1 MNRTVQTVRTYRQT
15 LENNRDWHTLPPYYF
30 FLLLA
35 CLLILYLCGTKGLSA
50 DTDPESAEASPY
62 REIKATRTETPPTI
76 DGKLDDA
83 CWQDSAKTGELI
95 QFEPQRGEPATQ
107 PTTIYLAYDANKLY
121 VAFECFKTDMNNLA
135 ANQTRRDSF
144 FFSDDHVEILIDTFL
159 DGRNCYTFALNPL
172 GTQTDRRLI
181 NEGANRRT
189 GQSSIGTAISWDCD
203 WQGQAAKGTDSW
215 TAEFAIPFAE
225 LRFSKKAEIATWGI
239 NFWRNDEALAE
250 EQTWADLG
258 ERQYAVSRFGRMTD
272 LPITD
277 LVTKRPMKLKPYSTL
292 KPQVSQTSDGEST
305 VEMKADAGIDL
316 RYPIKDFTIDLTLN
330 PDFAQIEAD
339 PDLVNLSDIPLRF
352 PEKRPFFLEG
362 NELFQ
367 MPLDLFYSRR
377 VEDLIG
383 GGKVIGKFSKYNLAF
398 MSAIAGPENPDKE
411 IEAGEL
417 PLTNYNYSVFRLQRE
432 LGKTSSVG
440 FLGVNKQRGSA
451 YDRAGGM
458 DARVQLPADVNLNL
472 EYAREWKA
480 GGLDM
485 ADSTADDLIFV
496 QLDRRTNVFSLDA
509 VYADIGEHF
518 NPETGFVPR
527 VDRRGLMIR
536 SRYNKQ
542 YKGILERLRGEAEY
556 ERLANHAG
564 ELTNHRARFSGL
576 IGVKDV
582 FFFVGP
588 EWYYHVDDDNK
599 PFTDRTVRFFTGWF
613 PPKYVQIRNTGSF
626 GIRDDKDT
634 FFIRPEITIRPTAKL
649 SFEFILQRLHEKE
662 QDALQWQLSEW
673 TRRFI
678 VNYQFAQRMYVRTSA
693 EFTLEKERRVFAL
706 FAYEYRPESNFFIV
720 YNDNRDVDG
729 DTERIVFIKVAHLLK
744 TDLF

>member
-1 MNRTVQTVRTYRQT
+1 MRTIRARLGNR
-15 LENNRDWHTLPPYYF
+15 YF
-30 FLLLA
+30 FTRFA
-35 CLLILYLCGTKGLSA
+35 YLLILCLCGVKALPA
-50 DTDPESAEASPY
+50 DTDTEPVVISEHRA
-62 REIKATRTETPPTI
+62 IKAIRTETPPTI
-76 DGKLDDA
+76 DGKLDDV
-83 CWQDSAKTGELI
+83 CWQHSAKTGELI

-121 VAFECFKTDMNNLA
+121 VAFECFKTDMDNLA

-159 DGRNCYTFALNPL
+159 DGRNCYAFALNAL

-181 NEGANRRT
+181 NEGANRRS
-189 GQSSIGTAISWDCD
+189 GQSNIGTAISWDCD
-203 WQGQAAKGTDSW
+203 WQGQAVKGTDRW

-225 LRFSKKAEIATWGI
+225 LRFSKKRETATWGI

-277 LVTKRPMKLKPYSTL
+277 LVTKRPMKLKPYATL
-292 KPQVSQTSDGEST
+292 KPQVSQASDSET
-305 VEMKADAGIDL
+305 AFEVKPDAGIDL

-377 VEDLIG
+377 VEDLVG

-398 MSAIAGPENPDKE
+398 MGAVAGPENPDKE
-411 IEAGEL
+411 IETGEL
-417 PLTNYNYSVFRLQRE
+417 PLTNYNYSVLRLQRE

-440 FLGVNKQRGSA
+440 FLGVNKQRGGT

-458 DARVQLPADVNLNL
+458 DARVRLPADVNLNL

-485 ADSTADDLIFV
+485 AESTADDLIFV

-509 VYADIGEHF
+509 IYADIGEHF

-527 VDRRGLMIR
+527 VDRRGLVIR

-582 FFFVGP
+582 FFFFGP
-588 EWYYHVDDDNK
+588 EWYYHVNDDNK

-720 YNDNRDVDG
+720 YNDNRDIDG

>member
-1 MNRTVQTVRTYRQT
+1 MRTIKARLGNLYLFT
-15 LENNRDWHTLPPYYF
+15 LVAYF
-30 FLLLA
+30 TFYLLA
-35 CLLILYLCGTKGLSA
+35 GKTFPANTAHEPAGIYA
-50 DTDPESAEASPY
+50 H
-62 REIKATRTETPPTI
+62 REIKAIRTETPPKI

-83 CWQDSAKTGELI
+83 CWQNSAKTGGLI

-121 VAFECFKTDMNNLA
+121 VAFECFKTDMHNLA

-144 FFSDDHVEILIDTFL
+144 FFSDDHVEVLIDTFL
-159 DGRNCYTFALNPL
+159 DGRNCYAFALNPL
-172 GTQTDRRLI
+172 GTQTDQRFI

-189 GQSSIGTAISWDCD
+189 GSSSIGTAISWDCD
-203 WQGQAAKGTDSW
+203 WQGQAAKAADRW

-225 LRFSKKAEIATWGI
+225 LRFSKRSEITTWGI

-250 EQTWADLG
+250 EQTWADIG
-258 ERQYAVSRFGRMTD
+258 ERQYAVSKFGKLAD
-272 LPITD
+272 LPIAD
-277 LVTKRPMKLKPYSTL
+277 LVTKRPLKFKPYATL
-292 KPQVSQTSDGEST
+292 KPQVSQLGNAETT
-305 VEMKADAGIDL
+305 VDVKPDAGLDL
-316 RYPIKDFTIDLTLN
+316 RYPIKDFTVDLTLN

-398 MSAIAGPENPDKE
+398 MGAVAGPENPDKE

-417 PLTNYNYSVFRLQRE
+417 PLANYNYSVFRLQRE

-440 FLGVNKQRGSA
+440 FLGVNKQRGSI
-451 YDRAGGM
+451 YDRAGGV

-480 GGLDM
+480 GALNM
-485 ADSTADDLIFV
+485 TDSTADDLIFV
-496 QLDRRTNVFSLDA
+496 QLARRTNVFSLDA

-518 NPETGFVPR
+518 NPETGFIPR
-527 VDRRGLMIR
+527 VDRRGLVIR

-542 YKGILERLRGEAEY
+542 YKGTLERLRGEAEY

-576 IGVKDV
+576 LGVNN
-582 FFFVGP
+582 FFFLLGP
-588 EWYYHVDDDNK
+588 EWYYHVNDDNQ
-599 PFTDRTVRFFTGWF
+599 PFTDRTVRFFAGWF

-626 GIRDDKDT
+626 GVRDNKDT

-649 SFEFILQRLHEKE
+649 SFEFILQRLHER
-662 QDALQWQLSEW
+662 ALEATQWQLSEW

-678 VNYQFAQRMYVRTSA
+678 VNYQFAQRMYARASA

-720 YNDNRDVDG
+720 YNDNRDVEG
-729 DTERIVFIKVAHLLK
+729 DTERIVFIKIAHLLK
-744 TDLF
+744 TNLF

>member
-1 MNRTVQTVRTYRQT
+1 MRTIKARLRNTYLFT
-15 LENNRDWHTLPPYYF
+15 LGVYLIF
-30 FLLLA
+30 
-35 CLLILYLCGTKGLSA
+35 CLLTSQAFSA
-50 DTDPESAEASPY
+50 DTDHQPAETAAH
-62 REIKATRTETPPTI
+62 REIKATRTETPPKI

-83 CWQDSAKTGELI
+83 CWQNSAKTGTLI

-121 VAFECFKTDMNNLA
+121 VAFECFKTDMHNLA

-144 FFSDDHVEILIDTFL
+144 FFSDDHVEVLIDTFL
-159 DGRNCYTFALNPL
+159 DGRNCYAFALNPL

-189 GQSSIGTAISWDCD
+189 GQSTIGTAISWDCD
-203 WQGQAAKGTDSW
+203 WQGQAAKETDKW

-225 LRFSKKAEIATWGI
+225 LRFSKGSDIATWGI

-258 ERQYAVSRFGRMTD
+258 ERQYAVSKFGKLTD
-272 LPITD
+272 LLITD
-277 LVTKRPMKLKPYSTL
+277 LVTKRPVKFKPYATL
-292 KPQVSQTSDGEST
+292 KPQVSQPGDGET
-305 VEMKADAGIDL
+305 TAEVKPDAGLDL
-316 RYPIKDFTIDLTLN
+316 RYPIKDFTVDLTLN

-398 MSAIAGPENPDKE
+398 MGAVAGPENPDKE
-411 IEAGEL
+411 IEEGEL
-417 PLTNYNYSVFRLQRE
+417 PLANYNYSVFRLQRE

-440 FLGVNKQRGSA
+440 FLGVNKQRGSI
-451 YDRAGGM
+451 YDRAGGV

-472 EYAREWKA
+472 EYAKEWKA
-480 GGLDM
+480 GGLNM
-485 ADSTADDLIFV
+485 VDSTADDLIFV
-496 QLDRRTNVFSLDA
+496 QLARRTNVFSLDA

-527 VDRRGLMIR
+527 VDRRGLVIR

-542 YKGILERLRGEAEY
+542 YKGTLERLRGEAEY

-576 IGVKDV
+576 LGVNN
-582 FFFVGP
+582 FFFLLGP
-588 EWYYHVDDDNK
+588 EWYYHVNDDNE
-599 PFTDRTVRFFTGWF
+599 PFTDRTVRFFAGWF
-613 PPKYVQIRNTGSF
+613 PPKYVQIRNIGSF
-626 GIRDDKDT
+626 GVRDNKDT
-634 FFIRPEITIRPTAKL
+634 FFIQPEITIRPTAKL
-649 SFEFILQRLHEKE
+649 SFELVLQRLHEKDP
-662 QDALQWQLSEW
+662 DATQWHLSEW
-673 TRRFI
+673 TRRLI
-678 VNYQFAQRMYVRTSA
+678 VNYQFAQRMYARASA

-720 YNDNRDVDG
+720 YTDNRDIDG
-729 DTERIVFIKVAHLLK
+729 DTERIVFIKVSHLLK
-744 TDLF
+744 TNLF

>member
-1 MNRTVQTVRTYRQT
+1 MRTIRAR
-15 LENNRDWHTLPPYYF
+15 LGNPYYLTLVICF
-30 FLLLA
+30 TV
-35 CLLILYLCGTKGLSA
+35 CLWGTRELHP
-50 DTDPESAEASPY
+50 DTGDASVKTPAN
-62 REIKATRTETPPTI
+62 RAIKAARTETPPRI

-83 CWQDSAKTGELI
+83 CWQNSAKTGKFI

-107 PTTIYLAYDANKLY
+107 ATTVYLAYDANKLY
-121 VAFECFKTDMNNLA
+121 VAFECFKTDMDNLA

-144 FFSDDHVEILIDTFL
+144 FFSDDHVEVLIDTFL

-181 NEGANRRT
+181 NEGANRRS
-189 GQSSIGTAISWDCD
+189 GQSNIGTAISWDCD
-203 WQGQAAKGTDSW
+203 WEGQAGKEKDRW
-215 TAEFAIPFAE
+215 IAEFAIPFAE
-225 LRFSKKAEIATWGI
+225 LRFDKGSEATIWGI
-239 NFWRNDEALAE
+239 NFWRNDEVSSE

-258 ERQYAVSRFGRMTD
+258 ERQYAVSRFGKLTD

-277 LVTKRPMKLKPYSTL
+277 LVTKRPMKFKPYSTL
-292 KPQVSQTSDGEST
+292 KPQASQPSDGETT
-305 VEMKADAGIDL
+305 VAVKADAGLDL
-316 RYPIKDFTIDLTLN
+316 RYPIKDFTVDLTLN

-383 GGKVIGKFSKYNLAF
+383 GGKVIGKFSKYNLAL
-398 MSAIAGPENPDKE
+398 MGAVAGPENPDKE
-411 IEAGEL
+411 LEDSEL
-417 PLTNYNYSVFRLQRE
+417 PLANYNYSVFRLQRE

-440 FLGVNKQRGSA
+440 ILGVNKQRGST
-451 YDRAGGM
+451 YDRAGGL
-458 DARVQLPADVNLNL
+458 DARVQLPADVNLNM

-480 GGLDM
+480 GGLKM
-485 ADSTADDLIFV
+485 AESTADDLIFV
-496 QLDRRTNVFSLDA
+496 QLARQTNVFSLDA
-509 VYADIGEHF
+509 IYADVGEHF

-527 VDRRGLMIR
+527 VDRRGLVIR

-542 YKGILERLRGEAEY
+542 YKGALERLRGEAEY
-556 ERLANHAG
+556 ERLADHIG
-564 ELTNHRARFSGL
+564 ELTNHRARFGGL
-576 IGVKDV
+576 IGVKN
-582 FFFVGP
+582 FFFFFGP
-588 EWYYHVDDDNK
+588 EWYYHVNEDNI
-599 PFTDRTVRFFTGWF
+599 PFTDRTMQFFAGWF

-626 GIRDDKDT
+626 GVRDNKDT

-649 SFEFILQRLHEKE
+649 SFEFTLQRFHEKE
-662 QDALQWQLSEW
+662 PDATQWQLSEW

-678 VNYQFAQRMYVRTSA
+678 VNYQFAQRMYARGSA

-720 YNDNRDVDG
+720 YNDNRDAEG
-729 DTERIVFIKVAHLLK
+729 DTERIVFIKVSHLLK

>member
-1 MNRTVQTVRTYRQT
+1 MRTIKARLGNLYLFTLLTYFT
-15 LENNRDWHTLPPYYF
+15 LC
-30 FLLLA
+30 LLA
-35 CLLILYLCGTKGLSA
+35 GKAFPA
-50 DTDPESAEASPY
+50 DTD
-62 REIKATRTETPPTI
+62 REPVETPAHRAIKAIRTEIPPKI
-76 DGKLDDA
+76 DGQLDDP
-83 CWQDSAKTGELI
+83 CWQNSAKTGGLI
-95 QFEPQRGEPATQ
+95 QFEPQRGAPATQ
-107 PTTIYLAYDANKLY
+107 PTTIYLVYDANKLY
-121 VAFECFKTDMNNLA
+121 VAFECFKTDMDNLA

-144 FFSDDHVEILIDTFL
+144 FFSDDHVEVLIDTFL
-159 DGRNCYTFALNPL
+159 DGRNCYAFALNPL

-181 NEGANRRT
+181 NEGTNRRT
-189 GQSSIGTAISWDCD
+189 GSSSIGTAISWDCD
-203 WQGQAAKGTDSW
+203 WQGQASTQPDKW
-215 TAEFAIPFAE
+215 IAEFAIPFAE
-225 LRFSKKAEIATWGI
+225 LRFSKGSDIATWGI

-258 ERQYAVSRFGRMTD
+258 ERQYAVSKFGKLTN
-272 LPITD
+272 LLIAD
-277 LVTKRPMKLKPYSTL
+277 LVTKRPVKFKPYTTL
-292 KPQVSQTSDGEST
+292 KPQASQPSDGET
-305 VEMKADAGIDL
+305 TLEVKPDAGLDL
-316 RYPIKDFTIDLTLN
+316 RYPIKDFTVDLTLN

-398 MSAIAGPENPDKE
+398 MGAVAGPENPDKE
-411 IEAGEL
+411 IKAGEL
-417 PLTNYNYSVFRLQRE
+417 PLANYNYSVFRLQRE

-440 FLGVNKQRGSA
+440 FLGVNKQRGST
-451 YDRAGGM
+451 YDRAGGV

-480 GGLDM
+480 GGLNM

-496 QLDRRTNVFSLDA
+496 QLARRTNVFSLDA

-518 NPETGFVPR
+518 NPETGFIPR
-527 VDRRGLMIR
+527 IDRRGFVMR

-542 YKGILERLRGEAEY
+542 YKGTLERLRGEAEY

-564 ELTNHRARFSGL
+564 KLTNHRARFSGL
-576 IGVKDV
+576 LGVNN
-582 FFFVGP
+582 FFFLLGP
-588 EWYYHVDDDNK
+588 EWYYHVNDDNK
-599 PFTDRTVRFFTGWF
+599 PFTDRTVRFFAGWF

-626 GIRDDKDT
+626 GIRDNKDT

-649 SFEFILQRLHEKE
+649 SFEFILQRLHERAPE
-662 QDALQWQLSEW
+662 ATQWQLSEW

-678 VNYQFAQRMYVRTSA
+678 VNYQFAQRMYARASA

-720 YNDNRDVDG
+720 YNDNRDIDG
-729 DTERIVFIKVAHLLK
+729 NTERIVFIKIAHLLK
-744 TDLF
+744 TNLF

>member
-15 LENNRDWHTLPPYYF
+15 LENNKDWHTLLPHYF
-30 FLLLA
+30 FLLFA
-35 CLLILYLCGTKGLSA
+35 CLILYLCGTKGLPA
-50 DTDPESAEASPY
+50 DTDPESAETSAH
-62 REIKATRTETPPTI
+62 RAIEAIRTETPPTI
-76 DGKLDDA
+76 DGILDDA
-83 CWQDSAKTGELI
+83 CWQNSAKTGELI

-121 VAFECFKTDMNNLA
+121 VAFECFKTDMDNLA

-159 DGRNCYTFALNPL
+159 DGRNCYAFALNAL

-181 NEGANRRT
+181 NEGANRRS
-189 GQSSIGTAISWDCD
+189 GQSNIGTAISWDCD
-203 WQGQAAKGTDSW
+203 WQGQAAKGTDRW

-225 LRFSKKAEIATWGI
+225 LRFSKKGETATWGI
-239 NFWRNDEALAE
+239 NFWRNDEAPAE
-250 EQTWADLG
+250 EQTWADIG
-258 ERQYAVSRFGRMTD
+258 ERQYAVSRFGRLTD

-277 LVTKRPMKLKPYSTL
+277 LVTKRPVKFKPYATL
-292 KPQVSQTSDGEST
+292 KPQVSQPSDNET
-305 VEMKADAGIDL
+305 TFEMKPDAGIDL

-367 MPLDLFYSRR
+367 MPLDLFYSRQI
-377 VEDLIG
+377 EDLIG

-398 MSAIAGPENPDKE
+398 VGAVAGPENPDKE

-417 PLTNYNYSVFRLQRE
+417 PLADYNYSVFRLQRE

-440 FLGVNKQRGSA
+440 FLGVNKQRGSK
-451 YDRAGGM
+451 YDRAGGL
-458 DARVQLPADVNLNL
+458 DARVRLPADVNLNL

-485 ADSTADDLIFV
+485 AESTADNLIFV

-527 VDRRGLMIR
+527 VDRRGLVIR

-542 YKGILERLRGEAEY
+542 YKGILEGSVAKRNMSDSPTTQANSQTIGHVLADSSALKMSFSSLDRSGTITLTTTINPSPTEQCGSSRGGSHRNMCKSEIPAVSVSATTKTPFLSVQRLRSVPPRNSVSSLSYNGCMKKNKT
-556 ERLANHAG
+556 RCNG
-564 ELTNHRARFSGL
+564 NSRNGP
-576 IGVKDV
+576 DV
-582 FFFVGP
+582 SSSII
-588 EWYYHVDDDNK
+588 NL
-599 PFTDRTVRFFTGWF
+599 
-613 PPKYVQIRNTGSF
+613 RNGCM
-626 GIRDDKDT
+626 
-634 FFIRPEITIRPTAKL
+634 
-649 SFEFILQRLHEKE
+649 
-662 QDALQWQLSEW
+662 SEPVPNS
-673 TRRFI
+673 R
-678 VNYQFAQRMYVRTSA
+678 
-693 EFTLEKERRVFAL
+693 
-706 FAYEYRPESNFFIV
+706 
-720 YNDNRDVDG
+720 
-729 DTERIVFIKVAHLLK
+729 
-744 TDLF
+744 

>member
-1 MNRTVQTVRTYRQT
+1 MRTIKARLRNTYLFT
-15 LENNRDWHTLPPYYF
+15 LGVYLIF
-30 FLLLA
+30 
-35 CLLILYLCGTKGLSA
+35 CLLTSRAFPA
-50 DTDPESAEASPY
+50 DTDHQPAETAAH
-62 REIKATRTETPPTI
+62 REIKAIRTETPPKI
-76 DGKLDDA
+76 DGKLDDT
-83 CWQDSAKTGELI
+83 CWQNSAKTSGLI

-121 VAFECFKTDMNNLA
+121 IAFECFKTDMHNLA

-144 FFSDDHVEILIDTFL
+144 FFSDDHVEVLIDTFL

-181 NEGANRRT
+181 NEGTNRRS
-189 GQSSIGTAISWDCD
+189 GQSNIGTAISWDCD
-203 WQGQAAKGTDSW
+203 WQGQAAKETDKW
-215 TAEFAIPFAE
+215 IAEFAIPFAE
-225 LRFSKKAEIATWGI
+225 LRFSKGSDIATWGI

-250 EQTWADLG
+250 EQTWADIG
-258 ERQYAVSRFGRMTD
+258 ERQYAVSKFGKLTG
-272 LPITD
+272 LLITD
-277 LVTKRPMKLKPYSTL
+277 LVTKRPVKFKPYATL
-292 KPQVSQTSDGEST
+292 KPQVSQPRDGET
-305 VEMKADAGIDL
+305 TAEVKPDAGLDL
-316 RYPIKDFTIDLTLN
+316 RYPIKDFTVDLTLN

-398 MSAIAGPENPDKE
+398 MGAVAGPENPDKE

-417 PLTNYNYSVFRLQRE
+417 PLANYNYSVFRLQRE

-440 FLGVNKQRGSA
+440 FLGVNKQRGSI
-451 YDRAGGM
+451 YDRAGGV

-472 EYAREWKA
+472 EYAKEWKA
-480 GGLDM
+480 GGLNM
-485 ADSTADDLIFV
+485 ANSTADDLIFV
-496 QLDRRTNVFSLDA
+496 QLARRTNVFSLDA
-509 VYADIGEHF
+509 VYADIGEYF

-527 VDRRGLMIR
+527 VDRRGLVIR

-542 YKGILERLRGEAEY
+542 YKGTLERLRGEAEY

-576 IGVKDV
+576 LGVNN
-582 FFFVGP
+582 FFFLLGP
-588 EWYYHVDDDNK
+588 EWYYHVNDDNK
-599 PFTDRTVRFFTGWF
+599 PFTDRTVRFFAGWF

-626 GIRDDKDT
+626 GVRDNKDT

-649 SFEFILQRLHEKE
+649 SFELVLQRLHERDP
-662 QDALQWQLSEW
+662 DATQWHLSEW
-673 TRRFI
+673 TRRLI
-678 VNYQFAQRMYVRTSA
+678 VNYQFAQRMYARASA

-720 YNDNRDVDG
+720 YTDNRDIDG
-729 DTERIVFIKVAHLLK
+729 DTERIVFIKVSHLLK
-744 TDLF
+744 TNLF

>member
-1 MNRTVQTVRTYRQT
+1 MRTIKARLRNTYLFT
-15 LENNRDWHTLPPYYF
+15 LVACF
-30 FLLLA
+30 ILLA
-35 CLLILYLCGTKGLSA
+35 GKAFPA
-50 DTDPESAEASPY
+50 DTDHEPAETAAH
-62 REIKATRTETPPTI
+62 REIKAIRTETPPKI

-83 CWQDSAKTGELI
+83 CWQNSAKTGTLI

-121 VAFECFKTDMNNLA
+121 VAFECFKTDMHSLA

-144 FFSDDHVEILIDTFL
+144 FFSDDHVEVLIDTFL
-159 DGRNCYTFALNPL
+159 DGRNCYAFALNPL

-189 GQSSIGTAISWDCD
+189 GQSTIGTAISWDCD
-203 WQGQAAKGTDSW
+203 WQGQAAKGTDKW

-225 LRFSKKAEIATWGI
+225 LRFSKGSDIATWGI
-239 NFWRNDEALAE
+239 NFWRNDEAFAE

-258 ERQYAVSRFGRMTD
+258 ERQYAVSKFGKLTD
-272 LPITD
+272 LLITD
-277 LVTKRPMKLKPYSTL
+277 LVTKRPVKFKPYATL
-292 KPQVSQTSDGEST
+292 KPQVSQPGDGETT
-305 VEMKADAGIDL
+305 VEVKPDAGLDL
-316 RYPIKDFTIDLTLN
+316 RYPIKDFTVDLTLN

-398 MSAIAGPENPDKE
+398 MGAVAGPENPDKE

-417 PLTNYNYSVFRLQRE
+417 PLANYNYSVFRLQRE

-451 YDRAGGM
+451 YDRAGGV

-472 EYAREWKA
+472 EYAKEWKA
-480 GGLDM
+480 GGLNM

-496 QLDRRTNVFSLDA
+496 QLARRTNVFSLDA

-527 VDRRGLMIR
+527 VDRRGLVIR

-542 YKGILERLRGEAEY
+542 YKGTLERLRGEAEY

-576 IGVKDV
+576 LGVNN
-582 FFFVGP
+582 FFFLLGP
-588 EWYYHVDDDNK
+588 EWYYHVNDDNE
-599 PFTDRTVRFFTGWF
+599 PFTDRTVRFFAGWF
-613 PPKYVQIRNTGSF
+613 PPKYVQIRNIGSF
-626 GIRDDKDT
+626 GVRDNKDT
-634 FFIRPEITIRPTAKL
+634 FFIQPEITIRPTAKL
-649 SFEFILQRLHEKE
+649 SFELVLQRLHEKDP
-662 QDALQWQLSEW
+662 DATQWHLSEW
-673 TRRFI
+673 TRRLI
-678 VNYQFAQRMYVRTSA
+678 VNYQFAQRMYARASA

-720 YNDNRDVDG
+720 YTDNRDIDG
-729 DTERIVFIKVAHLLK
+729 DTERIVFIKVSHLLK
-744 TDLF
+744 TNLF

>member
-15 LENNRDWHTLPPYYF
+15 LENNKDWHTLLPDYF
-30 FLLLA
+30 FLLFA
-35 CLLILYLCGTKGLSA
+35 CLILYLCGTKVLPA
-50 DTDPESAEASPY
+50 DTDPESAETSAH
-62 REIKATRTETPPTI
+62 RAIEAIRTETPPKI
-76 DGKLDDA
+76 DGILDDA
-83 CWQDSAKTGELI
+83 CWQQSAKTGELI

-107 PTTIYLAYDANKLY
+107 STTIYLAYDANKLY
-121 VAFECFKTDMNNLA
+121 VAFECFKTDMDNLA

-159 DGRNCYTFALNPL
+159 DGRNCYAFALNAL

-181 NEGANRRT
+181 NEGANRRS
-189 GQSSIGTAISWDCD
+189 GQSNIGTAISWDCD
-203 WQGQAAKGTDSW
+203 WQGQAAKGTDRW

-225 LRFSKKAEIATWGI
+225 LRFSKKNETTTWGI
-239 NFWRNDEALAE
+239 NFWRNDEAFAE

-258 ERQYAVSRFGRMTD
+258 ERQYAVSRFGRLTD

-277 LVTKRPMKLKPYSTL
+277 LVTKRPIKFKPYATL
-292 KPQVSQTSDGEST
+292 KPQVLQPRDNETAF
-305 VEMKADAGIDL
+305 EMKPDAGIDL

-398 MSAIAGPENPDKE
+398 VGAVAGPENPDKE

-417 PLTNYNYSVFRLQRE
+417 PLADYNYSVFRLQRE

-440 FLGVNKQRGSA
+440 FLGVNKQRGSK
-451 YDRAGGM
+451 YDRAGGL
-458 DARVQLPADVNLNL
+458 DARVRLPADLNLNL

-485 ADSTADDLIFV
+485 AESTADNLIFV

-527 VDRRGLMIR
+527 VDRRGLVIR

-582 FFFVGP
+582 FFFFGP
-588 EWYYHVDDDNK
+588 EWYYHVNDDNQ

-626 GIRDDKDT
+626 GIRDGKDT

-662 QDALQWQLSEW
+662 QDALPWQLSEW